1 MNFHLSLQVKRIN
14 NKSPQ
19 HFLQWKRL
27 ARACIKSRSTLLSE
41 PVNDSDNVP
50 YNNEMLL
57 LSDNDSQKFLETME
71 NPPEPSSVLID
82 LFK

>member
-1 MNFHLSLQVKRIN
+1 MNFHLPLQAKRNN

-19 HFLQWKRL
+19 RFLRWKRL
-27 ARACIKSRSTLLSE
+27 ARACTKSRSALLSK
-41 PVNDSDNVP
+41 PVNDSDIAP

-57 LSDNDSQKFLETME
+57 LSDKDSQKFLETMK
-71 NPPEPSSVLID
+71 NPPEPSSALID